1 MKGSIYIYN
10 SNADVPAKVEYPTI
24 DAAVAALVAGDVLN
38 IESGDYTLLAGC
50 DITKPNVAIVGIG
63 EVIIRGAATATYCF
77 KTVLGALTAS
87 SEVFFKNI
95 DIIHDG
101 NSTQYGIYISNTGAG
116 KKLIVDL
123 TDVDFEND
131 SGDSIHATHGDTSNA
146 IRLYVKN
153 GTIEGPVNVVVKD
166 NGDRFRFEGT
176 GLRGG
181 FVSDTGAYTA
191 EISFRYCT
199 IKHAGVT
206 GGATQQRIYS
216 VYSCSETDV
225 DQNTYALVDTDDLA
239 GSQTETVMLPTS

>member
-101 NSTQYGIYISNTGAG
+101 NSSSIPVVGEITCAC
-116 KKLIVDL
+116 
-123 TDVDFEND
+123 DVDETPRVPDVRND
-131 SGDSIHATHGDTSNA
+131 AVEKE
-146 IRLYVKN
+146 LK
-153 GTIEGPVNVVVKD
+153 
-166 NGDRFRFEGT
+166 
-176 GLRGG
+176 
-181 FVSDTGAYTA
+181 
-191 EISFRYCT
+191 
-199 IKHAGVT
+199 
-206 GGATQQRIYS
+206 
-216 VYSCSETDV
+216 
-225 DQNTYALVDTDDLA
+225 
-239 GSQTETVMLPTS
+239 